1 MELNDSYK
9 SGFVSI
15 IGKPNAGKSTLLN
28 ALLDQKLCITT
39 PKAQTTR
46 HRILGIDT
54 TESFQIVYSD
64 TPGVILPKYKLHE
77 KMMGFVGNALEDAD
91 IVVVMIAADE
101 QFPEDAF
108 RELVEKQKVPKI
120 LVVNKI
126 DKVSPE
132 IIQHK
137 IKEWK
142 EAFHFEAT
150 VEISALNKKG
160 LDILKSHIV
169 QLLPENPP
177 YYDPEEVT
185 DRSERFFAS
194 ELIREQLFLLLDDEI
209 PYSTEVNIVEFKD
222 KGDIISIYAEIYVE
236 RQSQKG
242 IVIGKNGLK
251 LKQIGSRARA
261 TIEKLLEK
269 KVFLELFVKVRED
282 WKNNPNNL
290 RHFGY

>member
-108 RELVEKQKVPKI
+108 RGLVEKQKVPKI

-137 IKEWK
+137 IKEW
-142 EAFHFEAT
+142 EGAFHFEAT

-169 QLLPENPP
+169 RLLPENPP